1 MNKKII
7 INIFKMLITIV
18 IIVIWFKCLFA
29 AFDVHFFCGVV
40 YLLISFITIGV
51 MAQIEEY
58 NKSKNNE

>member
-1 MNKKII
+1 
-7 INIFKMLITIV
+7 MLITIV
-18 IIVIWFKCLFA
+18 IIVIWFKCLFT

-40 YLLISFITIGV
+40 YLLITFTTIGV